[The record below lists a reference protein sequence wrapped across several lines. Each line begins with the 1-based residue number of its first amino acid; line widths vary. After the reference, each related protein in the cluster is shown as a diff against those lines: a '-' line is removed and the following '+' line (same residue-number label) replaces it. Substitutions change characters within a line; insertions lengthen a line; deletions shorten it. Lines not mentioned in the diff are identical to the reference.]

1 LHQYGV
7 QQARRMH
14 REFPASPQACA
25 GEGMVLAC
33 LRHRGIVDLDSAP
46 QIMNLILRPSRDEDV
61 PAMAAI
67 YAASV
72 ATGTASW
79 EYASPDVAEFAR
91 RRADILA
98 NGHPYFAAELDG
110 RIAGYSYAS
119 AYRARVGYRFTVED
133 SVYVLDAAQGRG
145 IGKHLLTTLIDE
157 CAKRGHRQ
165 MIAVI
170 GDSANVGSIRLHA
183 ACGFTQVAL
192 FKGIGFK
199 FGRWLDSVQM
209 QRTLGEGSNTQPA

>member
-1 LHQYGV
+1 
-7 QQARRMH
+7 MD
-14 REFPASPQACA
+14 
-25 GEGMVLAC
+25 
-33 LRHRGIVDLDSAP
+33 IV
-46 QIMNLILRPSRDEDV
+46 IRPSCDDDV

-79 EYASPDVAEFAR
+79 EYDAPDVAEFAR
-91 RRADILA
+91 RRAEVLA
-98 NGHPYFAAELDG
+98 NGYPYFAAHLDG
-110 RIAGYSYAS
+110 RIVGYSYAS
-119 AYRARVGYRFTVED
+119 AYRTRIGYRFTVED
-133 SVYVLDAAQGRG
+133 SVYVLDEMKGRG
-145 IGKHLLTTLIDE
+145 IGKLLLATLIDE
-157 CAKRGHRQ
+157 CARRGYRQ

-192 FKGIGFK
+192 FKGIGCK

-209 QRTLGEGSNTQPA
+209 QRALGEGSGTRPA